1 MIAPAKVGGLV
12 AGAPAKWND
21 SKRATAC
28 PNRLTAARRPRSA
41 DRHRDT
47 RRGRRVLERR
57 QLPLLVRGSTLGVV
71 RRGST
76 DARVRTRSRG
86 ADDETASV
94 AQASG

>member
-57 QLPLLVRGSTLGVV
+57 QLPLLVRGATLG
-71 RRGST
+71 GFPPGCPDS
-76 DARVRTRSRG
+76 RVRTPGRC
-86 ADDETASV
+86 ADDETVSV
-94 AQASG
+94 ASTFG